1 MTLSQWL
8 HFQQLITHYEE
19 EVARSHTIA
28 AGGFAMMGLMFL
40 LMVFLAYVQVT
51 VWWIGLIPAFAFLYI
66 GTVGM
71 INAAN
76 ARDMIESIKWGM
88 I

>member
-8 HFQQLITHYEE
+8 HFQQLIAHYEE

-40 LMVFLAYVQVT
+40 LMIFLACMEVT
-51 VWWIGLIPAFAFLYI
+51 IWWIGLIPAFAFLCLAV
-66 GTVGM
+66 VGM
-71 INAAN
+71 TNATN
-76 ARDMIESIKWGM
+76 ARDMIESIKWRM

>member
-8 HFQQLITHYEE
+8 HCQRLIDHYEE
-19 EVARSHTIA
+19 EVARSQTIA

-40 LMVFLAYVQVT
+40 LMVFLACMQIT
-51 VWWIGLIPAFAFLYI
+51 IWWIGLIPAFAFLCLGI
-66 GTVGM
+66 VGM
-71 INAAN
+71 TNAAN
-76 ARDMIESIKWGM
+76 ARDMIESIKWRM

>member
-8 HFQQLITHYEE
+8 HFQQLIAHYEE
-19 EVARSHTIA
+19 EVARSHIIA

-40 LMVFLAYVQVT
+40 LMIFLACMKVT
-51 VWWIGLIPAFAFLYI
+51 IWWIGLIPAFAFLCLGI
-66 GTVGM
+66 VGM
-71 INAAN
+71 TNATN
-76 ARDMIESIKWGM
+76 ARDMIESIKWRM